1 MLNKVR
7 IRTKMLL
14 KLRIQKEEDRNR
26 KSSIIKRK
34 LFNTAIFKKAKN
46 VMFYISFDGEV
57 DTQNMIK
64 EAQKLGKI
72 VTVPVCRKNR
82 NMKACLLKDGVRLKK
97 GLYGTQEP
105 AVKDYLSVDSLDL
118 VLVPGVAF
126 DKKGARLG
134 RGKGFYDRFLA
145 KLPAKATSIG
155 LAFRQQILPA
165 IPSTV
170 NDTRVHKLIFA

>member
-1 MLNKVR
+1 MLNKGQL
-7 IRTKMLL
+7 RTKMLL
-14 KLRIQKEEDRNR
+14 SLRAQKEEDRNK

-34 LFNTAIFKKAKN
+34 LFNSAIFKKAKN

-64 EAQKLGKI
+64 EAQKLGKT

-82 NMKACLLKDGVRLKK
+82 NMNACLLREGVKLKK
-97 GLYGTQEP
+97 GLYGTWEP
-105 AVKDYLSVDSLDL
+105 ARRDYLPIQNLDL

-155 LAFRQQILPA
+155 LAFRQQVLPA
-165 IPSTV
+165 IPSTF
-170 NDTRVHKLIFA
+170 NDTRVRKLIFA

>member
-1 MLNKVR
+1 MLTKVQL
-7 IRTKMLL
+7 RTKMLL
-14 KLRIQKEEDRNR
+14 SLRAQKEEDRNR
-26 KSSIIKRK
+26 KSSVIKRR

-64 EAQKLGKI
+64 EAQKLGKT

-82 NMKACLLKDGVRLKK
+82 NISACLLRKGAKLKK
-97 GLYGTQEP
+97 GLYGTREP
-105 AVKDYLSVDSLDL
+105 VAKDYLPIDNLDL
-118 VLVPGVAF
+118 VLVPGAAF

-155 LAFRQQILPA
+155 LAFRQQVLPA

-170 NDTRVHKLIFA
+170 NDTRVHRLIFA